1 MEHLVGRR
9 PRRADAASVRKTIG
23 SPLDPGQRDAGS
35 RRPEFPSTK
44 QNHALEIPMKAPNS
58 HTLFLAAAIALG
70 AILAVAGA
78 AFAFG
83 HQGTT
88 APAPTQSPYSVP
100 F

>member
-1 MEHLVGRR
+1 
-9 PRRADAASVRKTIG
+9 
-23 SPLDPGQRDAGS
+23 
-35 RRPEFPSTK
+35 
-44 QNHALEIPMKAPNS
+44 MKAPNS
-58 HTLFLAAAIALG
+58 HTLVLAAAIALG

-88 APAPTQSPYSVP
+88 AQAPVQSPYSVP

>member
-1 MEHLVGRR
+1 LIQVSASGVRGAQNPLRR
-9 PRRADAASVRKTIG
+9 
-23 SPLDPGQRDAGS
+23 
-35 RRPEFPSTK
+35 K

-58 HTLFLAAAIALG
+58 HTLLLAAAIALG

-83 HQGTT
+83 HQGTAAQ
-88 APAPTQSPYSVP
+88 APAQSPYSVP

>member
-1 MEHLVGRR
+1 
-9 PRRADAASVRKTIG
+9 
-23 SPLDPGQRDAGS
+23 
-35 RRPEFPSTK
+35 
-44 QNHALEIPMKAPNS
+44 MKAPNS

-70 AILAVAGA
+70 AILTVAGA

-88 APAPTQSPYSVP
+88 APEPVQSPYSVP

>member
-1 MEHLVGRR
+1 
-9 PRRADAASVRKTIG
+9 
-23 SPLDPGQRDAGS
+23 
-35 RRPEFPSTK
+35 
-44 QNHALEIPMKAPNS
+44 MKAPNS

-78 AFAFG
+78 AFALG

>member
-1 MEHLVGRR
+1 LIQVSAPRVPATQNSTRR
-9 PRRADAASVRKTIG
+9 NKT
-23 SPLDPGQRDAGS
+23 
-35 RRPEFPSTK
+35 
-44 QNHALEIPMKAPNS
+44 NALETDSMKAPNS

-88 APAPTQSPYSVP
+88 AQAPVQSPYSVP